1 MFAFRPQLVAAVA
14 GTFAVLVIAGC
25 STDGA
30 DTDADAPADTAAQVT
45 EVAGEQSADAGEASA
60 PAEEEAQT
68 GGDRPA
74 ALDASLPVPP
84 GTLLSETQ
92 EASAWEYIYG
102 DVTSDEARA
111 FADELEAMG
120 FEVKVTVDN
129 DGVEQWYMQSADW
142 AIKLE
147 QTHAEESL
155 RYWIDPIIE

>member
-1 MFAFRPQLVAAVA
+1 MFAFRPLHVVALA
-14 GTFAVLVIAGC
+14 GTFAVLVLAGC
-25 STDGA
+25 STGGA
-30 DTDADAPADTAAQVT
+30 DTDVDAPVATATQVT
-45 EVAGEQSADAGEASA
+45 DATGEQGADAGEASA
-60 PAEEEAQT
+60 PAEEGAEA

-74 ALDASLPVPP
+74 AIDASLPVPP

-120 FEVKVTVDN
+120 FEVKVTVDS
-129 DGVEQWYMQSADW
+129 DGVEQWYLQSADW

-155 RYWIDPIIE
+155 LYWIDPILE